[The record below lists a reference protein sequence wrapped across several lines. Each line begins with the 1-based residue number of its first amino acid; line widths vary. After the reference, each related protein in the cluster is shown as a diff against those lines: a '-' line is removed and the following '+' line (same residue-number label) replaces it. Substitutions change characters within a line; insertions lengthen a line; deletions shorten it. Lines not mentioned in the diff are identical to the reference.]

1 MSMIGNRGKRRR
13 LSGLATIG
21 SAVVVA
27 TAVAACGSGG
37 SSSSGAS
44 SAGSG
49 KTVTIGVIAPFT
61 GSYEDDGKENLQG
74 VETAVQQINAQGGI
88 NGAKLKIVSVDATT
102 TGGSA
107 ASAAAAQLV
116 SDNPAFV
123 ISGPVSAPALPGAP
137 VFERAK
143 IPECTDAFSDK
154 LTSSGYQYMFEL
166 PPPGSIIAK
175 GAVPGFLETLSL
187 VAPGATKVAVVYDSN
202 PSQQTLTVP
211 FATALK
217 ATGKVK
223 IVSEE
228 EFPLG
233 STSLAPIAQR
243 IKASGAQIL
252 VPGATNPELEA
263 ILGPLHA
270 AGVSNIP
277 IYNPGGGSPSG
288 EDYLAAL
295 GKDVNG
301 QFAVVQ
307 FNHTANLS
315 AAQNKLLTAANNLYS
330 SKFHTPFM
338 GEFGGEAYTCTWDL
352 ALAMQRAKSTDGT
365 AIRNALVGFN
375 YTSGPGSLEVPG
387 KVEYNDKGV
396 NTEGGSVLAEWGKN
410 DLVAVGPTQT
420 PTAQPPRACTPCRPS
435 TAAARRS
442 RPQAGP

>member
-1 MSMIGNRGKRRR
+1 MTMTGNWGKLRR

-27 TAVAACGSGG
+27 TAVAACGSG
-37 SSSSGAS
+37 SSGGAS
-44 SAGSG
+44 ASGSGSG
-49 KTVTIGVIAPFT
+49 KTITIGVIAPFT
-61 GSYEDDGKENLQG
+61 GSYQDDGKENLQG

-88 NGAKLKIVSVDATT
+88 KSLGGAKLKIVSVDATT

-223 IVSEE
+223 IVYEE

-243 IKASGAQIL
+243 IKASGAQVL

-263 ILGPLHA
+263 VLGPLHA
-270 AGVSNIP
+270 AGVANIP

-307 FNHTANLS
+307 FNHAANLS
-315 AAQNKLLTAANNLYS
+315 AAQNQLLTAANNLYV
-330 SKFHTPFM
+330 SKFKTPFM

-352 ALAMQRAKSTDGT
+352 ALAMERAKSTDGT
-365 AIRNALVGFN
+365 SIRNALVGFN

-387 KVEYNDKGV
+387 KVEYNSKGV
-396 NTEGGSVLAEWGKN
+396 NTEGGSVLAEWCN
-410 DLVAVGPTQT
+410 SDLVAVGPNQT
-420 PTAQPPRACTPCRPS
+420 HTAQAPKKC
-435 TAAARRS
+435 
-442 RPQAGP
+442 GL